1 MQGKFHPKKVFTE
14 LYVPPVDYSYA
25 LLEGKK
31 TNAPLFTEQKRG
43 IFKSEFLLSQ
53 DWTPAIGQ
61 RIISVDPGQVFFLTC
76 STFTVDSA
84 MQTKMSALRDITVNE
99 DGSWGAVDIFALEN
113 IIREGGSRVEN
124 VSLATRQF
132 FEDTLASAHKQRR
145 NAHFIDWRKK
155 KKVISHLFIPKNLS
169 LLHFLLYFLSSRR
182 DGYHLTFFVIPVGKA
197 ALRK

>member
-76 STFTVDSA
+76 S
-84 MQTKMSALRDITVNE
+84 TVNE

-182 DGYHLTFFVIPVGKA
+182 DGYRLTFFVIPVGKA